1 MDRLQTMSVFVAV
14 AEEAGFAPA
23 ARRLKLSPPSVTRA
37 VAELEAR
44 LGCRLLHRTT
54 RSVQVTEAGQRYLAD
69 CRRILAEVEEA
80 DRHAASLHAAPRG
93 RVSVSASALFGR
105 MIVTPILLDLLDRY
119 PEISITSFFVDRVV
133 HLAEEGIDVA
143 VRIAELPDSG
153 LSAIRVGRLRR
164 VLCASPDYLAARGR
178 PRSPAELAR
187 HETILFT
194 GSTPRDEWRF
204 GGAGREGEP
213 GGEGQEGGD
222 GRGQVFRPR
231 ARLVVNSADAAIAA
245 ALAGRGITR
254 VLSYMIRP
262 QLEAGSLEIL
272 LEAHEPPVVPVHVLH
287 KEPGQTSARV
297 RAVVDF
303 LAARLRAEPVLGG

>member
-1 MDRLQTMSVFVAV
+1 M
-14 AEEAGFAPA
+14 
-23 ARRLKLSPPSVTRA
+23 
-37 VAELEAR
+37 
-44 LGCRLLHRTT
+44 
-54 RSVQVTEAGQRYLAD
+54 
-69 CRRILAEVEEA
+69 
-80 DRHAASLHAAPRG
+80 
-93 RVSVSASALFGR
+93 
-105 MIVTPILLDLLDRY
+105 
-119 PEISITSFFVDRVV
+119 
-133 HLAEEGIDVA
+133 A

-153 LSAIRVGRLRR
+153 LSAIRGGRLRR

-178 PRSPAELAR
+178 PRSPAEPAR
-187 HETILFT
+187 HETIPFT

-204 GGAGREGEP
+204 GGAGREGKP
-213 GGEGQEGGD
+213 GGDRQDGAQEGGD

-254 VLSYMIRP
+254 VLSYRIQP

-272 LEAHEPPVVPVHVLH
+272 LEAQEPPVMPVHLLH

-303 LAARLRAEPVLGG
+303 LAARLRAEPVLAG